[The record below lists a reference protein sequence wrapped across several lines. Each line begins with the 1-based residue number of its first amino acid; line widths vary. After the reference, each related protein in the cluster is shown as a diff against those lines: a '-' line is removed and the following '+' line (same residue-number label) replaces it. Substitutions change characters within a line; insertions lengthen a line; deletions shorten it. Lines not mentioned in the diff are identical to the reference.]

1 MKRTVWMMAAVG
13 IVLLGLAACG
23 SAAPESPDENTLF
36 AANGPALTVVE
47 KQPDQYT
54 TDPEDK
60 TVPPEQSPDLLTMNS
75 QEEEGFA
82 LFYPLLSETQ
92 FRCLMDEDGVDFIPN
107 RLVSCEEGGLAYYS
121 TAAGDLVYCTA
132 DFSTVK
138 AVLCQQRVGL
148 IIDARWL
155 DADHLLFLQGNENE
169 QAVYLFRPA
178 EDMVELLYQSPE
190 GRQILGIELDE
201 NGQPVCIL
209 SALPQLE
216 EPDPTP
222 APEENGT
229 DNTNSG
235 TKSDESSGENPA
247 SNAKDWSSSLWDDE
261 EDSEKSELGDAN
273 AGEESAIPTEKVEL
287 DMTAASPEPQFP
299 EKSRLAE
306 SIWQAGYLYLQPV
319 QGPGPVLAA
328 LGKPCAEA
336 EWARWAGGSAA
347 VGGAAPRLC
356 PPCRAGAQRALPS
369 GSLPPAADPIFTD
382 PKGDLYHVILPP
394 PYRRPPQT
402 GRYGRQKAH
411 PPYLHRGRAAAPG
424 GGAAAADR
432 QPPGAGDDH
441 PRHDAPRPAGSNPF
455 GAPRKRDGSGGF

>member
-13 IVLLGLAACG
+13 IVLLGFAACG

-247 SNAKDWSSSLWDDE
+247 SNAKDWSSSL
-261 EDSEKSELGDAN
+261 
-273 AGEESAIPTEKVEL
+273 
-287 DMTAASPEPQFP
+287 
-299 EKSRLAE
+299 
-306 SIWQAGYLYLQPV
+306 
-319 QGPGPVLAA
+319 
-328 LGKPCAEA
+328 
-336 EWARWAGGSAA
+336 
-347 VGGAAPRLC
+347 
-356 PPCRAGAQRALPS
+356 
-369 GSLPPAADPIFTD
+369 
-382 PKGDLYHVILPP
+382 
-394 PYRRPPQT
+394 
-402 GRYGRQKAH
+402 
-411 PPYLHRGRAAAPG
+411 
-424 GGAAAADR
+424 
-432 QPPGAGDDH
+432 
-441 PRHDAPRPAGSNPF
+441 
-455 GAPRKRDGSGGF
+455 

>member
-23 SAAPESPDENTLF
+23 SAAPESPDESVLF

-107 RLVSCEEGGLAYYS
+107 RLVSCEE
-121 TAAGDLVYCTA
+121 
-132 DFSTVK
+132 

-216 EPDPTP
+216 ESDPTP

-287 DMTAASPEPQFP
+287 DMTAASPEP
-299 EKSRLAE
+299 
-306 SIWQAGYLYLQPV
+306 
-319 QGPGPVLAA
+319 
-328 LGKPCAEA
+328 
-336 EWARWAGGSAA
+336 
-347 VGGAAPRLC
+347 
-356 PPCRAGAQRALPS
+356 
-369 GSLPPAADPIFTD
+369 
-382 PKGDLYHVILPP
+382 
-394 PYRRPPQT
+394 
-402 GRYGRQKAH
+402 
-411 PPYLHRGRAAAPG
+411 
-424 GGAAAADR
+424 
-432 QPPGAGDDH
+432 
-441 PRHDAPRPAGSNPF
+441 
-455 GAPRKRDGSGGF
+455 

>member
-13 IVLLGLAACG
+13 IVLLGFTACG
-23 SAAPESPDENTLF
+23 SAAPESPDESVLF

-222 APEENGT
+222 APEENGIIPIPVP
-229 DNTNSG
+229 
-235 TKSDESSGENPA
+235 NPM
-247 SNAKDWSSSLWDDE
+247 N
-261 EDSEKSELGDAN
+261 
-273 AGEESAIPTEKVEL
+273 
-287 DMTAASPEPQFP
+287 
-299 EKSRLAE
+299 
-306 SIWQAGYLYLQPV
+306 
-319 QGPGPVLAA
+319 
-328 LGKPCAEA
+328 
-336 EWARWAGGSAA
+336 
-347 VGGAAPRLC
+347 
-356 PPCRAGAQRALPS
+356 
-369 GSLPPAADPIFTD
+369 
-382 PKGDLYHVILPP
+382 
-394 PYRRPPQT
+394 
-402 GRYGRQKAH
+402 
-411 PPYLHRGRAAAPG
+411 
-424 GGAAAADR
+424 
-432 QPPGAGDDH
+432 PPGRTPLPMRRTGAVACGMMK
-441 PRHDAPRPAGSNPF
+441 RTAKNPSWEMPMPGRSRRF
-455 GAPRKRDGSGGF
+455 PPKK

>member
-13 IVLLGLAACG
+13 IVLLGFAACG

-216 EPDPTP
+216 ESDPTP
-222 APEENGT
+222 APEE
-229 DNTNSG
+229 
-235 TKSDESSGENPA
+235 
-247 SNAKDWSSSLWDDE
+247 
-261 EDSEKSELGDAN
+261 
-273 AGEESAIPTEKVEL
+273 
-287 DMTAASPEPQFP
+287 
-299 EKSRLAE
+299 
-306 SIWQAGYLYLQPV
+306 
-319 QGPGPVLAA
+319 
-328 LGKPCAEA
+328 
-336 EWARWAGGSAA
+336 
-347 VGGAAPRLC
+347 
-356 PPCRAGAQRALPS
+356 
-369 GSLPPAADPIFTD
+369 
-382 PKGDLYHVILPP
+382 
-394 PYRRPPQT
+394 T
-402 GRYGRQKAH
+402 GRIIPIPVPNPMNSPGRTPLPMRRTGAVACGMMKRTAKN
-411 PPYLHRGRAAAPG
+411 PSWVMPMPGRS
-424 GGAAAADR
+424 R
-432 QPPGAGDDH
+432 
-441 PRHDAPRPAGSNPF
+441 
-455 GAPRKRDGSGGF
+455 

>member
-23 SAAPESPDENTLF
+23 SAAPESPDESVLF

-235 TKSDESSGENPA
+235 TKSDESSGEN
-247 SNAKDWSSSLWDDE
+247 
-261 EDSEKSELGDAN
+261 SEKSELGDAN

-287 DMTAASPEPQFP
+287 DMTAASPEP
-299 EKSRLAE
+299 
-306 SIWQAGYLYLQPV
+306 
-319 QGPGPVLAA
+319 
-328 LGKPCAEA
+328 
-336 EWARWAGGSAA
+336 
-347 VGGAAPRLC
+347 
-356 PPCRAGAQRALPS
+356 
-369 GSLPPAADPIFTD
+369 
-382 PKGDLYHVILPP
+382 
-394 PYRRPPQT
+394 
-402 GRYGRQKAH
+402 
-411 PPYLHRGRAAAPG
+411 
-424 GGAAAADR
+424 
-432 QPPGAGDDH
+432 
-441 PRHDAPRPAGSNPF
+441 
-455 GAPRKRDGSGGF
+455 

>member
-13 IVLLGLAACG
+13 IVLLGFAACG

-235 TKSDESSGENPA
+235 TKSDESSRENPA
-247 SNAKDWSSSLWDDE
+247 SNAKDWSSSLWDDD

-273 AGEESAIPTEKVEL
+273 AGEEPAIPTEKVEL
-287 DMTAASPEPQFP
+287 DMTAASPEP
-299 EKSRLAE
+299 
-306 SIWQAGYLYLQPV
+306 
-319 QGPGPVLAA
+319 
-328 LGKPCAEA
+328 
-336 EWARWAGGSAA
+336 
-347 VGGAAPRLC
+347 
-356 PPCRAGAQRALPS
+356 
-369 GSLPPAADPIFTD
+369 
-382 PKGDLYHVILPP
+382 
-394 PYRRPPQT
+394 
-402 GRYGRQKAH
+402 
-411 PPYLHRGRAAAPG
+411 
-424 GGAAAADR
+424 
-432 QPPGAGDDH
+432 
-441 PRHDAPRPAGSNPF
+441 
-455 GAPRKRDGSGGF
+455 

>member
-13 IVLLGLAACG
+13 IVLLGFAACG
-23 SAAPESPDENTLF
+23 SAAPESPDESVLF

-60 TVPPEQSPDLLTMNS
+60 TAPPEQSPDLLTMNS
-75 QEEEGFA
+75 QEEVGFA

-132 DFSTVK
+132 DFSTVR

-216 EPDPTP
+216 EPAPTP
-222 APEENGT
+222 EINGT
-229 DNTNSG
+229 GEANTA
-235 TKSDESSGENPA
+235 TGEVPEGSAA

-261 EDSEKSELGDAN
+261 EGSEKSELGDAN
-273 AGEESAIPTEKVEL
+273 AGEEPAIPTEKVEL
-287 DMTAASPEPQFP
+287 DVTAASPEP
-299 EKSRLAE
+299 
-306 SIWQAGYLYLQPV
+306 
-319 QGPGPVLAA
+319 
-328 LGKPCAEA
+328 
-336 EWARWAGGSAA
+336 
-347 VGGAAPRLC
+347 
-356 PPCRAGAQRALPS
+356 
-369 GSLPPAADPIFTD
+369 
-382 PKGDLYHVILPP
+382 
-394 PYRRPPQT
+394 
-402 GRYGRQKAH
+402 
-411 PPYLHRGRAAAPG
+411 
-424 GGAAAADR
+424 
-432 QPPGAGDDH
+432 
-441 PRHDAPRPAGSNPF
+441 
-455 GAPRKRDGSGGF
+455 

>member
-1 MKRTVWMMAAVG
+1 MKRTVWMMVAVG

-23 SAAPESPDENTLF
+23 SAAPESPDESVLF

-209 SALPQLE
+209 S
-216 EPDPTP
+216 
-222 APEENGT
+222 
-229 DNTNSG
+229 
-235 TKSDESSGENPA
+235 
-247 SNAKDWSSSLWDDE
+247 
-261 EDSEKSELGDAN
+261 
-273 AGEESAIPTEKVEL
+273 
-287 DMTAASPEPQFP
+287 
-299 EKSRLAE
+299 
-306 SIWQAGYLYLQPV
+306 
-319 QGPGPVLAA
+319 
-328 LGKPCAEA
+328 
-336 EWARWAGGSAA
+336 
-347 VGGAAPRLC
+347 
-356 PPCRAGAQRALPS
+356 PCRSWRSP
-369 GSLPPAADPIFTD
+369 T
-382 PKGDLYHVILPP
+382 
-394 PYRRPPQT
+394 RPLLLRKT
-402 GRYGRQKAH
+402 GRII
-411 PPYLHRGRAAAPG
+411 PIPVPNPMN
-424 GGAAAADR
+424 
-432 QPPGAGDDH
+432 PPGRTPLPMRRTGAVACGMMK
-441 PRHDAPRPAGSNPF
+441 RTAKNPSWVMPMPGRSRRF
-455 GAPRKRDGSGGF
+455 PPKK

>member
-13 IVLLGLAACG
+13 IVLLGFAACG

-92 FRCLMDEDGVDFIPN
+92 FRCLMGVDFIPN

-209 SALPQLE
+209 SALPQME
-216 EPDPTP
+216 ESDPTP

-247 SNAKDWSSSLWDDE
+247 SNAKDWGSSLWDDD

-273 AGEESAIPTEKVEL
+273 AGEEPAIPTEKVEL
-287 DMTAASPEPQFP
+287 DMTAASPEP
-299 EKSRLAE
+299 
-306 SIWQAGYLYLQPV
+306 
-319 QGPGPVLAA
+319 
-328 LGKPCAEA
+328 
-336 EWARWAGGSAA
+336 
-347 VGGAAPRLC
+347 
-356 PPCRAGAQRALPS
+356 
-369 GSLPPAADPIFTD
+369 
-382 PKGDLYHVILPP
+382 
-394 PYRRPPQT
+394 
-402 GRYGRQKAH
+402 
-411 PPYLHRGRAAAPG
+411 
-424 GGAAAADR
+424 
-432 QPPGAGDDH
+432 
-441 PRHDAPRPAGSNPF
+441 
-455 GAPRKRDGSGGF
+455 